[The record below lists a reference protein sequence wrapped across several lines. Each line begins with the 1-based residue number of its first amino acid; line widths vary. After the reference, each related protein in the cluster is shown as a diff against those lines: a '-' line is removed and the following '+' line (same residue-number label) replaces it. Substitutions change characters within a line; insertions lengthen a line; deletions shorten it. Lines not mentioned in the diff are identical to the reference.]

1 MENVPV
7 MRHNDEGRAPYTRV
21 CDVARKICPDRRAA
35 GLFVTGGG
43 VQCEAD
49 GTPAPHAI
57 PFCRHSRESGN
68 PFDAA
73 DGWASDFLSTSLQTV
88 DPRFR
93 GDDVQLTAT
102 CGGRLVTGDAAAL
115 CEEDGIGATG
125 TPKSRKPALR
135 RAFVEDWIPAFAGMK
150 QWQPR

>member
-1 MENVPV
+1 VHGPWPKGRSAQASYVAMLKRRFMENVPV

-43 VQCEAD
+43 VRCEAD

-68 PFDAA
+68 PFGAA
-73 DGWASDFLSTSLQTV
+73 
-88 DPRFR
+88 
-93 GDDVQLTAT
+93 
-102 CGGRLVTGDAAAL
+102 
-115 CEEDGIGATG
+115 EDGRATFFQ
-125 TPKSRKPALR
+125 LR
-135 RAFVEDWIPAFAGMK
+135 CRPWIPAFAGMTCS
-150 QWQPR
+150 